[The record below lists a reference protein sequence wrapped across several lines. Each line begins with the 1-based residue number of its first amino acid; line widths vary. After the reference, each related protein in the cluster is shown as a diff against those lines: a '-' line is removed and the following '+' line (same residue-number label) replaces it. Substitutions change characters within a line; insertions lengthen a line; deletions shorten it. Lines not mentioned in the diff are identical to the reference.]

1 MIWADL
7 AILLA
12 CILIGAR
19 LGGIGLGTVA
29 ALGMSVIVF
38 GFRRAP
44 GSFPGEVL
52 LIVLCVVT
60 AAATLQAAGG
70 LDLMVSLAERLLRR
84 HPRRITILAPL
95 ISYVFT
101 FVCGTGHVSYSLLPI
116 IAEVS
121 KKVKERPE
129 RPLSISV
136 IASQFAVTASPLSAA
151 TAGMVALFSK
161 SGSFGL
167 KDVLI
172 VCVPS
177 TLIGLLA
184 GAISVLKMGVELEK
198 DPIYHERLEKGQVSG
213 EQAPQT
219 QAAVAPSGAKWA
231 VALFI
236 AAALLIT
243 LLGLLPDVRPQFT
256 VNGSTEN
263 LSMVES
269 IALVT
274 LSATALMLV
283 VSKIQPEAVV
293 STPVMRS
300 GVIAIISILGIA
312 WLGST
317 FFEGHKDQIL
327 GAISGYLMQ
336 YSWLFSAALFL
347 LSILL
352 YSQAATVAAL
362 MGVGLQLGIAPPLL
376 IAMFPAVNG
385 FFFLP
390 TYATMVA
397 AIQFDSTGTTGV
409 GRWVLNHSFMRPGLV
424 VTIVSLAAGF
434 AIARIVY
441 GV

>member
-1 MIWADL
+1 MLWLDF
-7 AILLA
+7 AILLT

-29 ALGMSVIVF
+29 AFGMSVIVF
-38 GFRRAP
+38 GFGRSP

-60 AAATLQAAGG
+60 AAAALQAGGG
-70 LDLMVSLAERLLRR
+70 LDLMVSVAEKLLRR
-84 HPRRITILAPL
+84 HPARITILAPL

-121 KKVKERPE
+121 RKVNERPE

-161 SGSFGL
+161 SGQFGL
-167 KDVLI
+167 KDVLL

-177 TLIGLLA
+177 TLIGLIA
-184 GAISVLKMGVELEK
+184 GAISVMKMGVELEK
-198 DPIYHERLEKGQVSG
+198 DPVYLQRLQKVQFLGAQEGVSSTTDA
-213 EQAPQT
+213 AP
-219 QAAVAPSGAKWA
+219 GAKWS
-231 VALFI
+231 VGLFTG
-236 AAALLIT
+236 AALLIT
-243 LLGLLPDVRPQFT
+243 LLGLLPGLRPQFI

-274 LSATALMLV
+274 LSSTALMII
-283 VSKIQPEAVV
+283 VSKIKPEAVV

-300 GVIAIISILGIA
+300 GLVAIISILGIA

-327 GAISGYLMQ
+327 GAISGYLTQ
-336 YSWLFSAALFL
+336 YSWLFSVALFL

-376 IAMFPAVNG
+376 IAMFPACNG

-397 AIQFDSTGTTGV
+397 AIQFDTTGTTRV
-409 GRWVLNHSFMRPGLV
+409 GSWVLNHSFMRPGLV
-424 VTIVSLAAGF
+424 VTIVSLAVGF
-434 AIARIVY
+434 AIARLVY
-441 GV
+441 GA

>member
-1 MIWADL
+1 
-7 AILLA
+7 
-12 CILIGAR
+12 
-19 LGGIGLGTVA
+19 
-29 ALGMSVIVF
+29 MSVIVF
-38 GFRRAP
+38 GFGRSP

-60 AAATLQAAGG
+60 AAAALQAAGG
-70 LDLMVSLAERLLRR
+70 LDLMVSVAEKLLRR
-84 HPRRITILAPL
+84 HPARITILAPL

-121 KKVKERPE
+121 RKVNERPE

-136 IASQFAVTASPLSAA
+136 IASQFAVTSSPLSAA

-161 SGSFGL
+161 SGQFGL
-167 KDVLI
+167 KDILL

-177 TLIGLLA
+177 TLIGLIA
-184 GAISVLKMGVELEK
+184 GAISVMKMGVELEK
-198 DPIYHERLEKGQVSG
+198 DPVYLQRLQKGQFLEAQAGVSRTTD
-213 EQAPQT
+213 ATP
-219 QAAVAPSGAKWA
+219 GAKWS
-231 VALFI
+231 VMLFI

-243 LLGLLPDVRPQFT
+243 LLGLLPGLRPQFIE
-256 VNGSTEN
+256 NGSTEN

-274 LSATALMLV
+274 LSSTALMLI
-283 VSKIQPEAVV
+283 VSKIRPEAVV

-300 GVIAIISILGIA
+300 GLVAIISILGIA

-336 YSWLFSAALFL
+336 YSWLFSVALFL

-376 IAMFPAVNG
+376 IAMFPACNG

-397 AIQFDSTGTTGV
+397 AIQFDTTGTTRV
-409 GRWVLNHSFMRPGLV
+409 GSWVLNHSFMRPGLV
-424 VTIVSLAAGF
+424 VTIVSLAVGF
-434 AIARIVY
+434 AIARFVY
-441 GV
+441 GA

>member
-1 MIWADL
+1 MDL

-12 CILIGAR
+12 CILLGAR

-38 GFRRAP
+38 GFGRAP

-60 AAATLQAAGG
+60 AAAALQAAGG
-70 LDLMVSLAERLLRR
+70 LELMVSLAEKLLRR
-84 HPRRITILAPL
+84 HPRRITVLSPL

-101 FVCGTGHVSYSLLPI
+101 FVSGTGHVSYSLLPI

-121 KKVKERPE
+121 RKVNERPE

-177 TLIGLLA
+177 TLIGVIV

-198 DPIYHERLEKGQVSG
+198 DPVYLGRLAEGKISELETETKQIVV
-213 EQAPQT
+213 P
-219 QAAVAPSGAKWA
+219 PGAKWS
-231 VALFI
+231 VVLFLG
-236 AAALLIT
+236 AALLIT
-243 LLGLLPDVRPQFT
+243 VLGLLPSLRPAFT
-256 VNGSTEN
+256 LNGQTEN

-274 LSATALMLV
+274 LSATALMLF
-283 VSKIQPEAVV
+283 VSKIRPEAVV

-317 FFEGHKDQIL
+317 FFQGHKDQIL
-327 GAISGYLMQ
+327 GAISAYLLQ
-336 YSWLFSAALFL
+336 YSWLFSVALFL

-352 YSQAATVAAL
+352 YSQAATVAAM
-362 MGVGLQLGIAPPLL
+362 MGVGLQLGISPPHL

-424 VTIVSLAAGF
+424 VTIVSLGVGF
-434 AIARIVY
+434 AIAKIVY
-441 GV
+441 GA

>member
-1 MIWADL
+1 MVWVDL
-7 AILLA
+7 AILLT

-29 ALGMSVIVF
+29 AAGMSVIVF
-38 GFRRAP
+38 GFSRPP
-44 GSFPGEVL
+44 GRFPGEVL
-52 LIVLCVVT
+52 VIVLCVVT
-60 AAATLQAAGG
+60 AAAALQAAGG
-70 LDLMVSLAERLLRR
+70 LDLMVSLAEKILRR

-121 KKVKERPE
+121 RKVQERPE
-129 RPLSISV
+129 RPMSISV

-161 SGSFGL
+161 GGSYGL
-167 KDVLI
+167 KDVLL
-172 VCVPS
+172 VCGPS
-177 TLIGLLA
+177 TLIGLMA
-184 GAISVLKMGVELEK
+184 GAVSVLKMGVELEK
-198 DPIYHERLEKGQVSG
+198 DPVYLQRLEKGQIPDS
-213 EQAPQT
+213 ETRAY
-219 QAAVAPSGAKWA
+219 VAPPSAKSS

-236 AAALLIT
+236 GAALVIT
-243 LLGLLPDVRPQFT
+243 LLGLLPGARPRFE
-256 VNGSTEN
+256 VGGATEN
-263 LSMVES
+263 LSMVDS

-274 LSATALMLV
+274 LSATALMLI
-283 VSKIQPEAVV
+283 VSKIKPEAVV

-327 GAISGYLMQ
+327 GAISGYLRQ
-336 YSWLFSAALFL
+336 YSWLFSVALFL

-376 IAMFPAVNG
+376 IAMFPACNG

-397 AIQFDSTGTTGV
+397 AIQFDTTGTTHV

-424 VTIVSLAAGF
+424 VTIVSLAVGF

-441 GV
+441 GA

>member
-1 MIWADL
+1 MLWLDF
-7 AILLA
+7 AILLT

-29 ALGMSVIVF
+29 AFGMSVIVF
-38 GFRRAP
+38 GFGRSP

-60 AAATLQAAGG
+60 AAAALQAGGG
-70 LDLMVSLAERLLRR
+70 LDLMVSVAEKLLRR
-84 HPRRITILAPL
+84 HPARITILAPL

-121 KKVKERPE
+121 RKVNERPE

-136 IASQFAVTASPLSAA
+136 IASQFAVTSSPLSAA

-161 SGSFGL
+161 SGQFGL
-167 KDVLI
+167 KDVLL

-177 TLIGLLA
+177 TLIGLIA
-184 GAISVLKMGVELEK
+184 GAISVMKMGVELEK
-198 DPIYHERLEKGQVSG
+198 DPVYLQRLQKGQFLGAQEGVSSTTDA
-213 EQAPQT
+213 AP
-219 QAAVAPSGAKWA
+219 GAKWS
-231 VALFI
+231 VVLFTG
-236 AAALLIT
+236 AALLIT
-243 LLGLLPDVRPQFT
+243 LLGLLPGLRPQFI

-274 LSATALMLV
+274 LSSTALMII
-283 VSKIQPEAVV
+283 VSKIKPEAVV

-300 GVIAIISILGIA
+300 GLVAIISILGIA

-327 GAISGYLMQ
+327 GAISGYLTQ
-336 YSWLFSAALFL
+336 YSWLFSVALFL

-352 YSQAATVAAL
+352 YSQGATVAAL

-376 IAMFPAVNG
+376 IAMFPACNG

-397 AIQFDSTGTTGV
+397 AIQFDTTGTTRV

-424 VTIVSLAAGF
+424 VTIVSLAVGF
-434 AIARIVY
+434 AIARLVY
-441 GV
+441 GA